1 MWSGFR
7 VNDEVRE
14 ENLWKLSK
22 GGGKQKR
29 EERERER
36 GMKSGE
42 IEVRGEP

>member
-1 MWSGFR
+1 

-36 GMKSGE
+36 ERRMKSGE